1 MIIALL
7 ALNVTGI
14 PFLGY
19 MGDAAALCVFVAVL
33 ISVTLTPAVLAL
45 IGRKALPKKV
55 WESIST
61 PQKIAARRADEQ
73 KREESPHGWL
83 KIVLA
88 KPVVTILLC
97 VVALGAIAIPMG
109 QMRMGLPSAESSQ
122 TEALN
127 IRPTR
132 LLKTSLVKA

>member
-1 MIIALL
+1 
-7 ALNVTGI
+7 
-14 PFLGY
+14 

-33 ISVTLTPAVLAL
+33 ISVTLTPAMLSL
-45 IGRKALPKKV
+45 IGRKVMSKKAWASV
-55 WESIST
+55 DT
-61 PQKIAARRADEQ
+61 PEKIAARHTEQ
-73 KREESPHGWL
+73 EQREESPHGWL

-97 VVALGAIAIPMG
+97 VVALGCYWPFRWVRCVWACRRLKAH
-109 QMRMGLPSAESSQ
+109 RLK
-122 TEALN
+122 ALN